1 MQKLLSTFILIL
13 IFCISLSAEDNT
25 VNKTKIPLNTEKNET
40 IKRHPQAP
48 ARIPVVCSHD
58 EYSVFVESR
67 YSLFADITV
76 EDESGTII
84 ASTATMLTPEL
95 PLSLSINEA
104 GTFEITIQ
112 IEDTIYTGTFTL

>member
-1 MQKLLSTFILIL
+1 MQKFIITILLLFMGWTYLF
-13 IFCISLSAEDNT
+13 AEDGI
-25 VNKTKIPLNTEKNET
+25 VNRSNVPLTQPEKS
-40 IKRHPQAP
+40 IKDHPRAP

-58 EYSVFVESR
+58 EHSVFVESLS
-67 YSLFADITV
+67 SLFVDITV

>member
-13 IFCISLSAEDNT
+13 IFCISLSAEENT

-58 EYSVFVESR
+58 EYSVFVESLS
-67 YSLFADITV
+67 SLFANVTV
-76 EDESGTII
+76 EDESGSIVANTAAII
-84 ASTATMLTPEL
+84 SPDF
-95 PLSLSINEA
+95 PLSIPINEA

>member
-1 MQKLLSTFILIL
+1 MQKLIPLIL
-13 IFCISLSAEDNT
+13 LIIFGINICYANNNGNDNGCKI
-25 VNKTKIPLNTEKNET
+25 VLVRAKTTH
-40 IKRHPQAP
+40 KRPQAP
-48 ARIPVVCSHD
+48 AQIPVVCSHD

-84 ASTATMLTPEL
+84 ASTAALLTPEL

-112 IEDTIYTGTFTL
+112 IEDTTYSGTFTL

>member
-1 MQKLLSTFILIL
+1 MSWASLL
-13 IFCISLSAEDNT
+13 AEDEIISRTN
-25 VNKTKIPLNTEKNET
+25 VPLNHQERP
-40 IKRHPQAP
+40 IKKHPQAP

-84 ASTATMLTPEL
+84 ASTAAMLTPEL
-95 PLSLSINEA
+95 PLALSINEA

-112 IEDTIYTGTFTL
+112 IEDTTYSGTFTL

>member
-1 MQKLLSTFILIL
+1 MGWTYLF
-13 IFCISLSAEDNT
+13 AEDGI
-25 VNKTKIPLNTEKNET
+25 VNRSNVPLTQPEKS
-40 IKRHPQAP
+40 IKDHPRAP

-67 YSLFADITV
+67 YSLFVDITV

>member
-1 MQKLLSTFILIL
+1 MQKFIITILLLFMGWTYLF
-13 IFCISLSAEDNT
+13 AEDGI
-25 VNKTKIPLNTEKNET
+25 VNRSNVPLTQPEKS
-40 IKRHPQAP
+40 IKDHPRAP

-67 YSLFADITV
+67 YSLFVDITV

-104 GTFEITIQ
+104 GTFEITIR